1 MQMQTKMARSR
12 LCQNEIYKEASLLSA
27 CCILTS
33 EFNVRGIK
41 VEDESRM
48 LRFPR
53 HRPRLA
59 ELEPPGLERPKALR
73 VAGQIE
79 LGEHAHA
86 ARGRVRHLSSL
97 VLLFFC
103 LV

>member
-1 MQMQTKMARSR
+1 
-12 LCQNEIYKEASLLSA
+12 
-27 CCILTS
+27 
-33 EFNVRGIK
+33 
-41 VEDESRM
+41 M

-59 ELEPPGLERPKALR
+59 ELEPPGLQRPKALR

-79 LGEHAHA
+79 LREHAHA

-97 VLLFFC
+97 VLLFFSASYDTEK
-103 LV
+103 LLLKKTATHFAIKASSITTYDVDVERLKHTTKY